1 MIALDRIA
9 PGKLAYQPGTGQLTM
24 KSTTSTSGAPVVFE
38 VKGDTISGADVPSA
52 IAYSPNHQHIV
63 KVFTT
68 GYGTSE
74 VKQKIAIDDQPP
86 SAAEYPDIH
95 NVAISDD
102 GKHVAFI
109 GAHAGENG
117 KALTHAVYDGT
128 EGPGYWGIKDIALSP
143 DGLHVAYVAEKS
155 NTKGIDTYVVIDGV
169 EGPAFQDVLIDGA
182 YSGQGFSANDQ
193 YHQVRFAP
201 MVRCISFPSSTG
213 SCTAARTRPRRSR
226 ACPRWRPMRPRSRAR
241 ATCTISSDPR
251 FSKIKPRP

>member
-1 MIALDRIA
+1 MVNGKEYGPFSGINSEPAFSKEDGHWACCVSTGEQKFAILSDGKMIALDRIA
-9 PGKLAYQPGTGQLTM
+9 PGALAYQPGTGQLTM
-24 KSTTSTSGAPVVFE
+24 KSTTSTSGTPVVFE

-63 KVFTT
+63 KVFAT

-86 SAAEYPDIH
+86 STAEYPDIH

-117 KALTHAVYDGT
+117 KALTHAIYDGT
-128 EGPGYWGIKDIALSP
+128 EGPGYWGIKDIAISP

-155 NTKGIDTYVVIDGV
+155 NTKGIDTYVVIDGM

-182 YSGQGFSANDQ
+182 YSGQG
-193 YHQVRFAP
+193 
-201 MVRCISFPSSTG
+201 I
-213 SCTAARTRPRRSR
+213 RRE
-226 ACPRWRPMRPRSRAR
+226 
-241 ATCTISSDPR
+241 
-251 FSKIKPRP
+251 